1 MVGILNSQ
9 RLKEKVFN
17 SYRSVNL
24 ALSIKKE
31 LLQNDIHKF
40 TPKVNRFKKAIEALN
55 YSSVKIVDLKIS
67 HYENILDKTADTFK
81 LSDNAYNQYKVSL
94 SNILNV
100 LVDENLKEVLS

>member
-1 MVGILNSQ
+1 
-9 RLKEKVFN
+9 LK
-17 SYRSVNL
+17 
-24 ALSIKKE
+24 
-31 LLQNDIHKF
+31 H
-40 TPKVNRFKKAIEALN
+40 

-100 LVDENLKEVLS
+100 LVDERYFKSFKLKIKNK